1 MRLYADSGENLIRDI
16 KFNKLSDMLVNE
28 FIKYY
33 GHTPNKSEVNSWT
46 NSFQFI
52 KNELE
57 STKLFDIWVVV
68 EYELPYIAKRI
79 DVMFLGKGKNG
90 KNIVIMELK
99 QWSDVKPSNIDRDIS
114 TFTGGAERDIPHP
127 SDQVAGYYY
136 NLNDFMD
143 VFTDDKI
150 KLYACAYCHNYSRKE
165 NDPLF
170 QPLFDET
177 LSEFPLF
184 TKNDFNELGSYLTEK
199 LEGGDGQEVYN
210 DFIHSNIK
218 PSKKLIAYISDILR
232 NQKVFSL
239 IDEQILA
246 NNTIIDRAKKA
257 AKLKRKSVIIVE
269 GGPGTGKS
277 VIALN
282 AMAEL
287 LSKDYKVF
295 HATGSKAFTSSLQK
309 IVGSGERKSAK
320 NFFLYFNNFA
330 NRPTDDIDVLIAD
343 EAHRIP
349 GKLFRNNKIEEYA
362 DQQILV

>member
-1 MRLYADSGENLIRDI
+1 M
-16 KFNKLSDMLVNE
+16 
-28 FIKYY
+28 
-33 GHTPNKSEVNSWT
+33 
-46 NSFQFI
+46 
-52 KNELE
+52 
-57 STKLFDIWVVV
+57 
-68 EYELPYIAKRI
+68 EYELTYSAKRI

-90 KNIVIMELK
+90 KSIVIMELK
-99 QWSDVKPSNIDRDIS
+99 QWSNVQPSNIERNIS
-114 TFTGGAERDIPHP
+114 TFTGGAKRDIPHP

-143 VFTDDKI
+143 VFTENKI
-150 KLYACAYCHNYSRKE
+150 NLYACAYCHNYSPKE

-199 LEGGDGQEVYN
+199 LEGGNGQEVYN